1 MPLNIMANLWE
12 LPTSVFANG
21 HEYQIRTDY
30 RVVLDLLTAL
40 SDKEMQG
47 ESERETKLI
56 HFELVRQIM
65 FIDCDSILMEDMEEA
80 MKAVSDFVDM
90 GLKTNSDKPHPRVMD
105 WEQDASLIIPAIN
118 RVVGREIRADSYMHW
133 WTFLSAYLEI
143 GECSFTHILSIRQKK
158 AKGKKLEKWE
168 QEYIRENKDLV
179 LLKEKLT
186 DSEKAEKDE
195 EKKALEDL
203 LG

>member
-1 MPLNIMANLWE
+1 MANLWE

>member
-1 MPLNIMANLWE
+1 MANLWE

-21 HEYQIRTDY
+21 HEYQIRTDF

-56 HFELVRQIM
+56 QFELVRQIM

-133 WTFLSAYLEI
+133 WTFLAAYLEI